1 MSGSKFLLDTNA
13 VLYILSGDEVLA
25 ELLNGEQLYISI
37 ITEIEL
43 LSFTS
48 ITLKEL
54 QLIKKFLTQFIIVNI
69 DDAIKEQ
76 TIETKKAFQLKL
88 PDSIISAT
96 AIVLNIPFITSDK
109 QFRKIINLN
118 LLLYDK

>member
-109 QFRKIINLN
+109 QFRKITNLN

>member
-13 VLYILSGDEVLA
+13 VLYILNGDEVLA

-48 ITLKEL
+48 ITLKER

-96 AIVLNIPFITSDK
+96 AIVLNIPLITSDK
-109 QFRKIINLN
+109 HFRKITNLN
-118 LLLYDK
+118 LLFYDK